1 MSCPTQDRKIVA
13 AIFKHLVHNDV
24 KRFGTHFIGE
34 LNLALVDDLLDLY
47 ALHLQHRAWMP

>member
-1 MSCPTQDRKIVA
+1 MA